1 MPTFSR
7 PIYLS
12 VCLLLASLATSPA
25 QTITYSAPLD
35 VTHDK
40 PFVMVMIN
48 GKGPFR
54 FVIDTGTGGQAF
66 ITPQLAKELELTP
79 VGYVRLNDLSGKGG
93 QRVPLLLLPSLVV
106 AGVEF
111 SQVTAAQ
118 HEFNDADGP
127 CQGLLGFPLFRDF
140 LMKIDYPHQRLSLRQ
155 GELVPDGEHTVLPF
169 RMPDHVPIV
178 PMRIGNKWVE
188 AQIDSGGTGLSLPEK
203 LAEQVSFASDPTLFS
218 NAQSMSTRFQ
228 TKAAKLGTDVHLAGY
243 SFKKPFVEI
252 NPAFPMINF
261 GSSALQTFAITFDQ
275 KNSLVQLESLQRTIR
290 LTATS
295 TPMRMEN
302 SVALNPRDAKLVPV
316 N

>member
-1 MPTFSR
+1 MPTSFR
-7 PIYLS
+7 RIYLNVS
-12 VCLLLASLATSPA
+12 LLLASLATSAA
-25 QTITYSAPLD
+25 QTITYSAPLE

-40 PFVMVMIN
+40 PFVMVMID

-66 ITPQLAKELELTP
+66 ITPQLARELGLTP

-93 QRVPLLLLPSLVV
+93 QRVPLLLVPSLVV

-118 HEFNDADGP
+118 HEFSDADGT

-140 LMKIDYPHQRLSLRQ
+140 LLKLDYPNQRISLRQ
-155 GELVPDGEHTVLPF
+155 GELVPDGERSVLPF
-169 RMPDHVPIV
+169 RMPDGVPIV
-178 PMRIGNKWVE
+178 SMRIGGMRVE
-188 AQIDSGGTGLSLPEK
+188 AQIDSGGSGLSLPEK
-203 LAEQVSFASDPTLFS
+203 LAEQMRFASDPTLFS

-228 TKAAKLGTDVHLAGY
+228 IKAAKLATDVHLAGY

-275 KNSLVQLESLQRTIR
+275 KNSLVRLEAEQKTIR
-290 LTATS
+290 LSATP

-302 SVALNPRDAKLVPV
+302 SVALNPRDASLVPV